1 MGASSGW
8 NLTPRPPQLRLIL
21 GGANGDPVPSSAAA
35 VELKLLGDVR
45 ATTPRRPV
53 VVRAAAARRTA

>member
-21 GGANGDPVPSSAAA
+21 GGAHGDPEPPSPA
-35 VELKLLGDVR
+35 VSELKLLGDVR
-45 ATTPRRPV
+45 ATTPPPLGRRPP
-53 VVRAAAARRTA
+53 RRPRSA